1 LLESH
6 SIIRASTGWGLLLCN
21 GGFVLPAALG
31 SDWITRLFISALLR
45 PGVGVMDGEFLK
57 QRAEHCRFLAEK
69 ADPFIKRRLLD
80 LAVKYDARLKHLTS
94 RSRRTLGIPGSL
106 LEATLPPPP
115 NSAAD

>member
-1 LLESH
+1 M
-6 SIIRASTGWGLLLCN
+6 
-21 GGFVLPAALG
+21 LPAALG

>member
-1 LLESH
+1 
-6 SIIRASTGWGLLLCN
+6 
-21 GGFVLPAALG
+21 
-31 SDWITRLFISALLR
+31 
-45 PGVGVMDGEFLK
+45 MDGEFLK